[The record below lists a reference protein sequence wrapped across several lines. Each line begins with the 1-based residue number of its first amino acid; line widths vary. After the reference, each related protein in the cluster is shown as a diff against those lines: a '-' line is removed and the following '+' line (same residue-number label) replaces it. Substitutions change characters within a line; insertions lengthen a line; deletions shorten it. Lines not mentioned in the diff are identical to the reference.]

1 MNVEIFVKPRAELDL
16 FKAFSFYDEQ
26 SSGLGEE
33 FVLCVDAKLEF
44 INRHP
49 KACPEMYKDF
59 RRGLISRFPF
69 GIYYKIEGKR
79 IVVFAVLDL
88 RQDPEKIQYRLTK
101 EG

>member
-1 MNVEIFVKPRAELDL
+1 MNFEIFIKPRAELDL
-16 FKAFSFYDEQ
+16 FDTFDYYGKQSF
-26 SSGLGEE
+26 GLGGE
-33 FVLCVDAKLEF
+33 FIRCVDAKLEF
-44 INRHP
+44 IVRHP

-79 IVVFAVLDL
+79 IVVFAILDL
-88 RQDPEKIQYRLTK
+88 RQDPESIQSRLAK

>member
-1 MNVEIFVKPRAELDL
+1 MNLEIFIKPRAELDL
-16 FKAFSFYDEQ
+16 LDAFIFYGEQ

-33 FVLCVDAKLEF
+33 FIRCVDAKLEF
-44 INRHP
+44 INRYP

-69 GIYYKIEGKR
+69 GIYYKIEEKR

-88 RQDPEKIQYRLTK
+88 RQNPESIQFRLTK

>member
-1 MNVEIFVKPRAELDL
+1 MNLEIFIKPRAELDL
-16 FKAFSFYDEQ
+16 FEAFNFYDEQ

-33 FVLCVDAKLEF
+33 FIRCVDAKLEF

-49 KACPEMYKDF
+49 KTCPKMYKDF

-69 GIYYKIEGKR
+69 GIYYKIERKR

-88 RQDPEKIQYRLTK
+88 RQNPERIQSRLTK

>member
-1 MNVEIFVKPRAELDL
+1 MDL

-33 FVLCVDAKLEF
+33 VVRCVDAKLEF
-44 INRHP
+44 IARHP
-49 KACPEMYKDF
+49 NDCPKMYKDF

-69 GIYYKIEGKR
+69 GIYYKIDSKR
-79 IVVFAVLDL
+79 IVIFAVLDL
-88 RQDPEKIQYRLTK
+88 RQDPERTQSRLTK